1 MRAIYLLMSLAII
14 FSSGKKSS
22 EKNKLDRDCEFRI
35 DTLLH
40 RIVSIDY
47 KYTDRHFISTNI
59 KEYPPD
65 KLHYFYFVKGL
76 MIVDQLGFDIM
87 RE

>member
-1 MRAIYLLMSLAII
+1 MLEEMREDNWKTEGKLYYDFSGSAYHDIY
-14 FSSGKKSS
+14 
-22 EKNKLDRDCEFRI
+22 KLREYQLFDETYDIRF
-35 DTLLH
+35 
-40 RIVSIDY
+40 
-47 KYTDRHFISTNI
+47 FAGA
-59 KEYPPD
+59 EYPPD